1 MASGINLELIIGLV
15 IGWVISD
22 KFLKGPVS
30 DIANQVLG
38 SLGSVGGGAPAGGGR
53 TKGAAASGYGG

>member
-38 SLGSVGGGAPAGGGR
+38 ALPSGGGGTTTGRAAGGG
-53 TKGAAASGYGG
+53 YGG